1 MPRQGEKT
9 MINSRFKFRLWDRKN
24 KVMLYEHSKELDNYD
39 RDESYF
45 SMESYIF
52 YIINHFATSE
62 DYVLMQ
68 CTGQKD
74 VNDTDIFE
82 GDIVKFGIDV
92 DDIGVIKWDA
102 DNSRFIIDEIFNNNI
117 SDFTNWYGK
126 DLEIDGNIYED
137 ERFKQE

>member
-1 MPRQGEKT
+1 MA
-9 MINSRFKFRLWDRKN
+9 NNRFKFRLWDRKN
-24 KVMLYEHSKELDNYD
+24 KVMLYENCKELDNYN

-52 YIINHFATSE
+52 YIINYFVTSE
-62 DYVLMQ
+62 DYILMQ

-117 SDFTNWYGK
+117 SDFTNWYWK